1 MRDADVRIIPLGVGE
16 AFASRNYT
24 TCLAL
29 GAGDAWM
36 LVDCPHPVRK
46 MLREGSHAAGQPLDL
61 DRVSGVA
68 LSHLHADH
76 CSGLEDFGF
85 YAYYALGRRAR
96 LLAHPEVSAN
106 LWDGLLSGG
115 MGEDRSVHGPGTPP
129 VVMHLDDYFEVTAL
143 SESHPVTFGPFS
155 VECRL
160 THHSIATTAFRITA
174 AGRTFG
180 FSADTAYDPALIA
193 WLEPCDLIVHEVTT
207 FPGSA
212 VHTPYDR
219 LAALPAPLRA
229 RMRLIHY
236 SDTFDLDA
244 SAIEPLRQGR
254 VYPV

>member
-1 MRDADVRIIPLGVGE
+1 MRDADVRVIPLGVGE

-46 MLREGSHAAGQPLDL
+46 MLREGSAAAGLPLDL

-76 CSGLEDFGF
+76 CSGLEDFAF
-85 YAYYALGRRAR
+85 YMHYALRRKAQV
-96 LLAHPEVSAN
+96 LAHAEVVAR
-106 LWDGLLSGG
+106 LWDGHLSAS
-115 MGEDRSVHGPGTPP
+115 MGEERSAPGSGLPP
-129 VVMHLDDYFEVTAL
+129 VVHRLDDYFEVTVL
-143 SESHPVTFGPFS
+143 SESHPARLGPFS

-160 THHSIATTAFRITA
+160 TIHPIPTTAFRISV

-180 FSADTAYDPALIA
+180 FSADTAYDPGLIA

-207 FPGSA
+207 QPSSSS
-212 VHTPYDR
+212 HTPYDR
-219 LAALPAPLRA
+219 LAALPRPLRD
-229 RMRLIHY
+229 RMRLTHY
-236 SDTFDLDA
+236 PDTFDLDA
-244 SAIEPLRQGR
+244 SVIEPLRQGR